1 MTIVAGSSP
10 GATEWFQRAR
20 MLREEQLGRL
30 AQLGALVNGISRLV
44 HMLQC
49 ERGASNIWLCSQ
61 GRLYDAECR
70 ASRALVDEQRLAL
83 LPLLGDDPPLT
94 SSALCQRI
102 AAALWGLEQ
111 LPDLRQRVQA
121 QRIDAAD
128 AMEQFSATIRHL
140 LSIVPQL
147 NDTLDDPRIVQ
158 PLVALYSVMQ
168 GKELAGQERALGA
181 IGFTQGFFDDVT
193 RQRLVD
199 RIDGQQACFEIF
211 LSHSPADVQSTFS
224 RDCQPDR
231 ETEQL
236 RRVAC
241 TRQPAADNGDT
252 ALNWFALQTSR
263 LEHLRTLEEMVIA
276 DLMLA
281 VDERIHHD
289 PQHPVSADENADPL
303 ALYPDNPLLPLV
315 RQQAREIEQLSRQL
329 ATLRD
334 TLEER
339 KTIDKAKSVLM
350 THHNMSEEQAWTA
363 LRKMA
368 MDQDQRMVDIARAL
382 LTVKRL
388 WQLTPKE

>member
-1 MTIVAGSSP
+1 MTMNADRANRAID
-10 GATEWFQRAR
+10 WFRYAR
-20 MLREEQLGRL
+20 QIQKQQLRQL
-30 AQLGALVNGISRLV
+30 AQSGALASRICHLV

-168 GKELAGQERALGA
+168 GKELVGQERALGA
-181 IGFTQGFFDDVT
+181 LGFTLGHFSDAL
-193 RQRLVD
+193 RQRLAD
-199 RIDGQQACFEIF
+199 RIDGQQPCFDTF
-211 LSHSPADVQSTFS
+211 LSLTTAALSDVFHTRGSATL
-224 RDCQPDR
+224 
-231 ETEQL
+231 EIEQL
-236 RRVAC
+236 RRLAC
-241 TRQPAADNGDT
+241 TRQPPQDQGEN
-252 ALNWFALQTSR
+252 ALRWFVLHTQR
-263 LEHLRTLEEMVIA
+263 LEELRALEESLIDALMHTVA
-276 DLMLA
+276 TLLAEEDLPP
-281 VDERIHHD
+281 I
-289 PQHPVSADENADPL
+289 SAAFLEPAGD
-303 ALYPDNPLLPLV
+303 ALSLRLDSQLLPLV
-315 RQQAREIEQLSRQL
+315 RQQARELEQLTAQL
-329 ATLRD
+329 ASLKASVD
-334 TLEER
+334 ER
-339 KTIDKAKSVLM
+339 KVIDSAKQVLM
-350 THHNMSEEQAWTA
+350 THQNMTEEQAWQC

-368 MDQDQRMVDIARAL
+368 MDKNQRMVEIARAL
-382 LTVKRL
+382 LTVKNL
-388 WQLTPKE
+388 WQ

>member
-1 MTIVAGSSP
+1 MTMNADRANRAID
-10 GATEWFQRAR
+10 WFRYAR
-20 MLREEQLGRL
+20 QIQKQQLRQL
-30 AQLGALVNGISRLV
+30 AQSGALASRICHLV

-94 SSALCQRI
+94 SSTLCQRI

-181 IGFTQGFFDDVT
+181 LGFTLGHFSDAL

-199 RIDGQQACFEIF
+199 RIDGQQPCFDTF
-211 LSHSPADVQSTFS
+211 LSLTTAALSDVFHT
-224 RDCQPDR
+224 RCGATL
-231 ETEQL
+231 EIEQL
-236 RRVAC
+236 RRLAC
-241 TRQPAADNGDT
+241 TRQPPQDQGEN
-252 ALNWFALQTSR
+252 ALRWFVLHTQR
-263 LEHLRTLEEMVIA
+263 LEELRALEESLIDALMHTVA
-276 DLMLA
+276 TLLAEEDLPP
-281 VDERIHHD
+281 I
-289 PQHPVSADENADPL
+289 SAAFLEPAGD
-303 ALYPDNPLLPLV
+303 ALSLRLDSQLLPLV
-315 RQQAREIEQLSRQL
+315 RQQARELEQLTAQL
-329 ATLRD
+329 ASLKASVD
-334 TLEER
+334 ER
-339 KTIDKAKSVLM
+339 KVIDSAKQVLM
-350 THHNMSEEQAWTA
+350 THQNMTEEQAWQC

-368 MDQDQRMVDIARAL
+368 MDKNQRMVEIARAL
-382 LTVKRL
+382 LTVKNL
-388 WQLTPKE
+388 WQ

>member
-1 MTIVAGSSP
+1 MTMNADRANRAID
-10 GATEWFQRAR
+10 WFRYAR
-20 MLREEQLGRL
+20 QIQKQQLRQL
-30 AQLGALVNGISRLV
+30 AQSGALASRICHLV

-102 AAALWGLEQ
+102 AAALQGLEQ

-121 QRIDAAD
+121 QRIDVAD

-168 GKELAGQERALGA
+168 GKELVGQERALGA
-181 IGFTQGFFDDVT
+181 LGFTLGHFSDAL

-199 RIDGQQACFEIF
+199 RIDGQQPCFDTF
-211 LSHSPADVQSTFS
+211 LSLTTAALSDVFHT
-224 RDCQPDR
+224 RCGATL
-231 ETEQL
+231 EIEQL
-236 RRVAC
+236 RRLAC
-241 TRQPAADNGDT
+241 TRQPPQDQGEN
-252 ALNWFALQTSR
+252 ALRWFVLHTQR
-263 LEHLRTLEEMVIA
+263 LEELRALEESLIDALMHTVA
-276 DLMLA
+276 TLLAEEDLPP
-281 VDERIHHD
+281 I
-289 PQHPVSADENADPL
+289 SAPFLEPAGD
-303 ALYPDNPLLPLV
+303 ALSLRSDSQLLPLV
-315 RQQAREIEQLSRQL
+315 RQQARELEQLTAQL
-329 ATLRD
+329 ASLKASVD
-334 TLEER
+334 ER
-339 KTIDKAKSVLM
+339 KVIDSAKQVLM
-350 THHNMSEEQAWTA
+350 THQNMTEEQAWQC

-368 MDQDQRMVDIARAL
+368 MDKNQRMVEIARAL
-382 LTVKRL
+382 LTVKNL
-388 WQLTPKE
+388 WQ

>member
-1 MTIVAGSSP
+1 MTMNADRANRAID
-10 GATEWFQRAR
+10 WFRYAR
-20 MLREEQLGRL
+20 QIQKQQLRQL
-30 AQLGALVNGISRLV
+30 AQSGALASRICHLV

-168 GKELAGQERALGA
+168 GKELVGQERALGA
-181 IGFTQGFFDDVT
+181 LGFTLGHFSDAL

-199 RIDGQQACFEIF
+199 RIDGQQPCFDTF
-211 LSHSPADVQSTFS
+211 LSLTTAALSDVFHTRCSATL
-224 RDCQPDR
+224 
-231 ETEQL
+231 EIEQL
-236 RRVAC
+236 RRLAC
-241 TRQPAADNGDT
+241 TRQPPQDQGEN
-252 ALNWFALQTSR
+252 ALRWFVLHTQR
-263 LEHLRTLEEMVIA
+263 LEELRALEESLIDALMHTVA
-276 DLMLA
+276 TLLAEEDLPP
-281 VDERIHHD
+281 I
-289 PQHPVSADENADPL
+289 SAAFLEPAGD
-303 ALYPDNPLLPLV
+303 ALSLRLDSQLLPLV
-315 RQQAREIEQLSRQL
+315 RQQARELEQLTAQL
-329 ATLRD
+329 ASLKASVD
-334 TLEER
+334 ER
-339 KTIDKAKSVLM
+339 KVIDSAKQVLM
-350 THHNMSEEQAWTA
+350 THQNMTEEQAWQC

-368 MDQDQRMVDIARAL
+368 MDKNQRMVEIARAL
-382 LTVKRL
+382 LTVKNL
-388 WQLTPKE
+388 WQ

>member
-1 MTIVAGSSP
+1 MTMNADRANRAID
-10 GATEWFQRAR
+10 WFRYAR
-20 MLREEQLGRL
+20 QIQKQQLRQL
-30 AQLGALVNGISRLV
+30 AQSGALASRICHLV

-181 IGFTQGFFDDVT
+181 LGFTLGHFSDAL

-199 RIDGQQACFEIF
+199 RIDGQQPCFDTF
-211 LSHSPADVQSTFS
+211 LSLTTAALSDVFHTRCSATL
-224 RDCQPDR
+224 
-231 ETEQL
+231 EIEQL
-236 RRVAC
+236 RRLAC
-241 TRQPAADNGDT
+241 TRQPPQDQGEN
-252 ALNWFALQTSR
+252 ALRWFVLHTQR
-263 LEHLRTLEEMVIA
+263 LEELRALEESLIDALMHTVA
-276 DLMLA
+276 TLLAEEDLPP
-281 VDERIHHD
+281 I
-289 PQHPVSADENADPL
+289 SAAFLEPAGD
-303 ALYPDNPLLPLV
+303 ALSLRLDSQLLPLV
-315 RQQAREIEQLSRQL
+315 RQQARELEQLTAQL
-329 ATLRD
+329 ASLKASVD
-334 TLEER
+334 ER
-339 KTIDKAKSVLM
+339 KVIDSAKQVLM
-350 THHNMSEEQAWTA
+350 THQNMTEEQAWQC

-368 MDQDQRMVDIARAL
+368 MDKNQRMVEIARAL
-382 LTVKRL
+382 LTVKNL
-388 WQLTPKE
+388 WQ

>member
-1 MTIVAGSSP
+1 MTMNADRANRAID
-10 GATEWFQRAR
+10 WFRYAR
-20 MLREEQLGRL
+20 QIQKQQLRQL
-30 AQLGALVNGISRLV
+30 AQSGALASRICHLV

-102 AAALWGLEQ
+102 AAALQGLEQ

-181 IGFTQGFFDDVT
+181 LGFTLGHFSDAL
-193 RQRLVD
+193 RQRLAD
-199 RIDGQQACFEIF
+199 RIDGQQPCFDTF
-211 LSHSPADVQSTFS
+211 LSLTTAALSDVFHT
-224 RDCQPDR
+224 RCAATL
-231 ETEQL
+231 EIEQL
-236 RRVAC
+236 RRLAC
-241 TRQPAADNGDT
+241 TRQPPQDQGEN
-252 ALNWFALQTSR
+252 ALRWFVLHTQR
-263 LEHLRTLEEMVIA
+263 LEELRALEESLIDALMHTVA
-276 DLMLA
+276 TLLAEEDLPP
-281 VDERIHHD
+281 I
-289 PQHPVSADENADPL
+289 SAAFLEPAGD
-303 ALYPDNPLLPLV
+303 ALSLRSDSQLLPLV
-315 RQQAREIEQLSRQL
+315 RQQARELEQLTTQL
-329 ATLRD
+329 ASLKASVD
-334 TLEER
+334 ER
-339 KTIDKAKSVLM
+339 KVIDSAKQVLM
-350 THHNMSEEQAWTA
+350 THQNMTEEQAWQC

-368 MDQDQRMVDIARAL
+368 MDKNQRMVEIARAL
-382 LTVKRL
+382 LTVKNL
-388 WQLTPKE
+388 WQ

>member
-1 MTIVAGSSP
+1 MTINADR
-10 GATEWFQRAR
+10 ANRAIDWFRYAR
-20 MLREEQLGRL
+20 QIQKQQLRQL
-30 AQLGALVNGISRLV
+30 AQSGALASRICHLV

-70 ASRALVDEQRLAL
+70 ASRALVDEQWLAL

-168 GKELAGQERALGA
+168 GKELVGQERALGA
-181 IGFTQGFFDDVT
+181 LGFTLSHFSDAL

-199 RIDGQQACFEIF
+199 RIDGQQPCFDTF
-211 LSHSPADVQSTFS
+211 LSLTTAALSDVFHT
-224 RDCQPDR
+224 RCGATL
-231 ETEQL
+231 EIEQL
-236 RRVAC
+236 RRLAC
-241 TRQPAADNGDT
+241 TRQPPQDQGEN
-252 ALNWFALQTSR
+252 ALRWFVLHTQR
-263 LEHLRTLEEMVIA
+263 LEELRALEESLIDALMHTVA
-276 DLMLA
+276 TLLAEEDLPP
-281 VDERIHHD
+281 I
-289 PQHPVSADENADPL
+289 SAAFLEPAGD
-303 ALYPDNPLLPLV
+303 ALSLRLDSQLLPLV
-315 RQQAREIEQLSRQL
+315 RQQARELEQLTAQL
-329 ATLRD
+329 ASLKASVD
-334 TLEER
+334 ER
-339 KTIDKAKSVLM
+339 KVIDSAKQVLM
-350 THHNMSEEQAWTA
+350 THQNMTEEQAWQC

-368 MDQDQRMVDIARAL
+368 MDKNQRMVEIARAL
-382 LTVKRL
+382 LTVKNL
-388 WQLTPKE
+388 WQ

>member
-1 MTIVAGSSP
+1 MTMNADRANRAID
-10 GATEWFQRAR
+10 WFRYAR
-20 MLREEQLGRL
+20 QIQKQQLRQL
-30 AQLGALVNGISRLV
+30 AQSGALASRICHLV

-128 AMEQFSATIRHL
+128 AMEQFSTTIRHL

-181 IGFTQGFFDDVT
+181 LGFTLGHFSDAL

-199 RIDGQQACFEIF
+199 RIDGQQPCFDTF
-211 LSHSPADVQSTFS
+211 LSLTTAALSDVFHT
-224 RDCQPDR
+224 RCGATL
-231 ETEQL
+231 EIEQL
-236 RRVAC
+236 RRLAC
-241 TRQPAADNGDT
+241 TRQPPQDQGEN
-252 ALNWFALQTSR
+252 ALRWFVLHTQR
-263 LEHLRTLEEMVIA
+263 LEELRALEESLIDALMHTVATLLAEEDLPPISA
-276 DLMLA
+276 AFLEPAGDALML
-281 VDERIHHD
+281 R
-289 PQHPVSADENADPL
+289 
-303 ALYPDNPLLPLV
+303 PDSQLLPLV
-315 RQQAREIEQLSRQL
+315 RQQARELEQLTAQL
-329 ATLRD
+329 ASLKASVD
-334 TLEER
+334 ER
-339 KTIDKAKSVLM
+339 KVIDSAKQVLM
-350 THHNMSEEQAWTA
+350 THQNMTEEQAWQC

-368 MDQDQRMVDIARAL
+368 MDKNQRMVEIARAL
-382 LTVKRL
+382 LTVKNL
-388 WQLTPKE
+388 WQ

>member
-1 MTIVAGSSP
+1 MTMNADRANRAID
-10 GATEWFQRAR
+10 WFRYAR
-20 MLREEQLGRL
+20 QIQKQQLRQL
-30 AQLGALVNGISRLV
+30 AQSGALASRICHLV

-70 ASRALVDEQRLAL
+70 ASRALVDEQQLAL

-181 IGFTQGFFDDVT
+181 LGFTLGHFSDAL

-199 RIDGQQACFEIF
+199 RIDGQQPCFDTF
-211 LSHSPADVQSTFS
+211 LSLTTAALSDVFHT
-224 RDCQPDR
+224 RCGATL
-231 ETEQL
+231 EIEQL
-236 RRVAC
+236 RRLAC
-241 TRQPAADNGDT
+241 TRQPPQDQGEN
-252 ALNWFALQTSR
+252 ALRWFVLHTQR
-263 LEHLRTLEEMVIA
+263 LEELRALEESLIDALMHTVA
-276 DLMLA
+276 TLLAEEDLPP
-281 VDERIHHD
+281 I
-289 PQHPVSADENADPL
+289 SAAFLEPAGD
-303 ALYPDNPLLPLV
+303 ALSLRLDSQLLPLV
-315 RQQAREIEQLSRQL
+315 RQQARELEQLTAQL
-329 ATLRD
+329 ASLKASVD
-334 TLEER
+334 ER
-339 KTIDKAKSVLM
+339 KVIDSAKQVLM
-350 THHNMSEEQAWTA
+350 THQNMTEEQAWQC

-368 MDQDQRMVDIARAL
+368 MDKNQRMVEIARAL
-382 LTVKRL
+382 LTVKNL
-388 WQLTPKE
+388 WQ

>member
-1 MTIVAGSSP
+1 MTMNADRANRAID
-10 GATEWFQRAR
+10 WFRYAR
-20 MLREEQLGRL
+20 QIQKQQLRQL
-30 AQLGALVNGISRLV
+30 AQSGALASRICHLV

-61 GRLYDAECR
+61 GRLYDAECG

-168 GKELAGQERALGA
+168 GKELVGQERALGA
-181 IGFTQGFFDDVT
+181 LGFTLGHFSDAL

-199 RIDGQQACFEIF
+199 RIDGQQPCFDTF
-211 LSHSPADVQSTFS
+211 LSLTTAALSDVFHT
-224 RDCQPDR
+224 RCAATL
-231 ETEQL
+231 EIEQL
-236 RRVAC
+236 RRLAC
-241 TRQPAADNGDT
+241 TRQPPQDQGEN
-252 ALNWFALQTSR
+252 ALRWFVLHTQR
-263 LEHLRTLEEMVIA
+263 LEELRALEESLIDALMHTVA
-276 DLMLA
+276 TLLAEEDLPP
-281 VDERIHHD
+281 I
-289 PQHPVSADENADPL
+289 SAAFLEPAGD
-303 ALYPDNPLLPLV
+303 ALSLRLDSQLLPLV
-315 RQQAREIEQLSRQL
+315 RQQARELEQLTAQL
-329 ATLRD
+329 ASLKASVD
-334 TLEER
+334 ER
-339 KTIDKAKSVLM
+339 KVIDSAKQVLM
-350 THHNMSEEQAWTA
+350 THQNMTEEQAWQC

-368 MDQDQRMVDIARAL
+368 MDKNQRMVEIARAL
-382 LTVKRL
+382 LTVKNL
-388 WQLTPKE
+388 WQ

>member
-1 MTIVAGSSP
+1 MTINADR
-10 GATEWFQRAR
+10 ANRAIDWFRYAR
-20 MLREEQLGRL
+20 QIQKQQLRQL
-30 AQLGALVNGISRLV
+30 AQSGALASRICHLV

-128 AMEQFSATIRHL
+128 AMEQFSTTIRHL

-181 IGFTQGFFDDVT
+181 LGFTLGHFSDAL

-199 RIDGQQACFEIF
+199 RIDGQQPCFDTF
-211 LSHSPADVQSTFS
+211 LSLTTAALSDVFHT
-224 RDCQPDR
+224 RCGATL
-231 ETEQL
+231 EIEQL
-236 RRVAC
+236 RRLAC
-241 TRQPAADNGDT
+241 TRQPPQDQGEN
-252 ALNWFALQTSR
+252 ALRWFVLHTQR
-263 LEHLRTLEEMVIA
+263 LEELRALEESLIDALMHTVA
-276 DLMLA
+276 TLLAEEDLPP
-281 VDERIHHD
+281 I
-289 PQHPVSADENADPL
+289 SAAFLEPAGD
-303 ALYPDNPLLPLV
+303 ALSLRLDSQLLPLV
-315 RQQAREIEQLSRQL
+315 RQQARELEQLTAQL
-329 ATLRD
+329 ASLKASVD
-334 TLEER
+334 ER
-339 KTIDKAKSVLM
+339 KVIDSAKQVLM
-350 THHNMSEEQAWTA
+350 THQNMTEEQAWQC

-368 MDQDQRMVDIARAL
+368 MDKNQRMVEIARAL
-382 LTVKRL
+382 LTVKNL
-388 WQLTPKE
+388 WQ

>member
-1 MTIVAGSSP
+1 MTMNADRANRAID
-10 GATEWFQRAR
+10 WFRYAR
-20 MLREEQLGRL
+20 QIQKQQLRQL
-30 AQLGALVNGISRLV
+30 AQSGALASRICHLV

-102 AAALWGLEQ
+102 AAALQGLEQ

-181 IGFTQGFFDDVT
+181 LGFTLGHFSDAL

-199 RIDGQQACFEIF
+199 RIDGQQPCFDTF
-211 LSHSPADVQSTFS
+211 LSLTTAALSDVFHTRCSATL
-224 RDCQPDR
+224 
-231 ETEQL
+231 EIEQL
-236 RRVAC
+236 RRLAC
-241 TRQPAADNGDT
+241 TRQPPQDQGEN
-252 ALNWFALQTSR
+252 ALRWFVLHTQR
-263 LEHLRTLEEMVIA
+263 LEELRALEESLIDALMHTVA
-276 DLMLA
+276 TLLAEKDLPP
-281 VDERIHHD
+281 I
-289 PQHPVSADENADPL
+289 SAAFLEPAGD
-303 ALYPDNPLLPLV
+303 ALSLRLDSQLLPLV
-315 RQQAREIEQLSRQL
+315 RQQARELEQLTAQL
-329 ATLRD
+329 ASLKASVD
-334 TLEER
+334 ER
-339 KTIDKAKSVLM
+339 KVIDSAKQVLM
-350 THHNMSEEQAWTA
+350 THQNMTEEQAWQC

-368 MDQDQRMVDIARAL
+368 MDKNQRMVEIARAI
-382 LTVKRL
+382 LTVKNL
-388 WQLTPKE
+388 WQ

>member
-1 MTIVAGSSP
+1 MTMNADRANRAID
-10 GATEWFQRAR
+10 WFRYAR
-20 MLREEQLGRL
+20 QIQKQQLRQL
-30 AQLGALVNGISRLV
+30 AQSGALASRICHLV

-168 GKELAGQERALGA
+168 GKELVGQERALGA
-181 IGFTQGFFDDVT
+181 LGFTLGHFSDAL

-199 RIDGQQACFEIF
+199 RIDGQQPCFDTF
-211 LSHSPADVQSTFS
+211 LSLTTAALSDVFHT
-224 RDCQPDR
+224 RCGATL
-231 ETEQL
+231 EIEQL
-236 RRVAC
+236 RRLAC
-241 TRQPAADNGDT
+241 TRQPPQDQGEN
-252 ALNWFALQTSR
+252 ALRWFVLHTQR
-263 LEHLRTLEEMVIA
+263 LEELRALEESLIDALMHTVA
-276 DLMLA
+276 TLLAEEDLPP
-281 VDERIHHD
+281 I
-289 PQHPVSADENADPL
+289 SAAFLEPAGD
-303 ALYPDNPLLPLV
+303 ALSLRLDSQLLPLV
-315 RQQAREIEQLSRQL
+315 RQQARELEQLTAQL
-329 ATLRD
+329 ASLKASVD
-334 TLEER
+334 ER
-339 KTIDKAKSVLM
+339 KVIDSAKQVLM
-350 THHNMSEEQAWTA
+350 THQNMTEEQAWQC

-368 MDQDQRMVDIARAL
+368 MDKNQRMVEIARAL
-382 LTVKRL
+382 LTVKNL
-388 WQLTPKE
+388 WQ

>member
-1 MTIVAGSSP
+1 MTMNADRANRAID
-10 GATEWFQRAR
+10 WFRYAR
-20 MLREEQLGRL
+20 QIQKQQLRQL
-30 AQLGALVNGISRLV
+30 AQSGALASRICHLV

-102 AAALWGLEQ
+102 AAALRGLEQ
-111 LPDLRQRVQA
+111 LPYLRQRVQA

-168 GKELAGQERALGA
+168 GKELVGQERALGA
-181 IGFTQGFFDDVT
+181 LGFTLGHFSDAL

-199 RIDGQQACFEIF
+199 RIDGQQPCFDTF
-211 LSHSPADVQSTFS
+211 LSLTTAARSDVFHTRCSATL
-224 RDCQPDR
+224 
-231 ETEQL
+231 EIEQL
-236 RRVAC
+236 RRLAC
-241 TRQPAADNGDT
+241 TRQPPQDQGEN
-252 ALNWFALQTSR
+252 ALRWFVLHTQR
-263 LEHLRTLEEMVIA
+263 LEELRALEESLIDALMHTVA
-276 DLMLA
+276 TLLAEEDLPP
-281 VDERIHHD
+281 I
-289 PQHPVSADENADPL
+289 SAAFLEPAGD
-303 ALYPDNPLLPLV
+303 ALSLRLDSQLLPLV
-315 RQQAREIEQLSRQL
+315 RQQARELEQLTAQL
-329 ATLRD
+329 ASLKASVD
-334 TLEER
+334 ER
-339 KTIDKAKSVLM
+339 KVIDSAKQVLM
-350 THHNMSEEQAWTA
+350 THQNMTEEQAWQS

-368 MDQDQRMVDIARAL
+368 MDKNQRMVEIARAL
-382 LTVKRL
+382 LTVKNL
-388 WQLTPKE
+388 WQ

>member
-1 MTIVAGSSP
+1 MTMNADRANRAID
-10 GATEWFQRAR
+10 WFRYAR
-20 MLREEQLGRL
+20 QIQKQQLRQL
-30 AQLGALVNGISRLV
+30 AQSGALASRICHLV

-83 LPLLGDDPPLT
+83 LPLLSDDPPLT

-181 IGFTQGFFDDVT
+181 LGFTLGHFSDAL

-199 RIDGQQACFEIF
+199 RIDGQQPCFDTF
-211 LSHSPADVQSTFS
+211 LSLTTAALSDVFHT
-224 RDCQPDR
+224 RCGATL
-231 ETEQL
+231 EIEQL
-236 RRVAC
+236 RRLAC
-241 TRQPAADNGDT
+241 TRQPPQDQGEN
-252 ALNWFALQTSR
+252 ALRWFVLHTQR
-263 LEHLRTLEEMVIA
+263 LEALRALEESLIDALMHTVA
-276 DLMLA
+276 TLLAEEDLPP
-281 VDERIHHD
+281 I
-289 PQHPVSADENADPL
+289 SAAFLEPAGD
-303 ALYPDNPLLPLV
+303 ALSLRLDSQLLPLV
-315 RQQAREIEQLSRQL
+315 RQQARELEQLTAQL
-329 ATLRD
+329 ASLKASVD
-334 TLEER
+334 ER
-339 KTIDKAKSVLM
+339 KVIDSAKQVLM
-350 THHNMSEEQAWTA
+350 TYQNMTEEQAWQC

-368 MDQDQRMVDIARAL
+368 MDKNQRMVEIARAL
-382 LTVKRL
+382 LTVKNL
-388 WQLTPKE
+388 WQ

>member
-1 MTIVAGSSP
+1 MTMNADRANRAID
-10 GATEWFQRAR
+10 WFRYAR
-20 MLREEQLGRL
+20 QIQKQQLRQL
-30 AQLGALVNGISRLV
+30 AQSGALASRICHLV

-128 AMEQFSATIRHL
+128 AMEQFSTTIRHL

-168 GKELAGQERALGA
+168 GKELVGQERALGA
-181 IGFTQGFFDDVT
+181 LGFTLGHFSDAL

-199 RIDGQQACFEIF
+199 RIDGQQPCFDTF
-211 LSHSPADVQSTFS
+211 LSLTTAALSDVFHTRCSATL
-224 RDCQPDR
+224 
-231 ETEQL
+231 EIEQL
-236 RRVAC
+236 RRLAC
-241 TRQPAADNGDT
+241 TRQPPQDQGEN
-252 ALNWFALQTSR
+252 ALRWFVLHTQR
-263 LEHLRTLEEMVIA
+263 LEELRALEESLIDALMHTVA
-276 DLMLA
+276 TLLAEEDLPP
-281 VDERIHHD
+281 I
-289 PQHPVSADENADPL
+289 SAAFLEPAGDGLSLRLDSQ
-303 ALYPDNPLLPLV
+303 LLPLV
-315 RQQAREIEQLSRQL
+315 RQQARELEQLTAQL
-329 ATLRD
+329 ASLKASVD
-334 TLEER
+334 ER
-339 KTIDKAKSVLM
+339 KVIDSAKQVLM
-350 THHNMSEEQAWTA
+350 THQNMTEEQAWQC

-368 MDQDQRMVDIARAL
+368 MDKNQRMVEIARAL
-382 LTVKRL
+382 LTVKNL
-388 WQLTPKE
+388 WQ

>member
-1 MTIVAGSSP
+1 MTMNADRVNRAID
-10 GATEWFQRAR
+10 WFRYAR
-20 MLREEQLGRL
+20 QIQKQQLRQL
-30 AQLGALVNGISRLV
+30 AQSGALASRICHLV

-121 QRIDAAD
+121 QRIDATD

-168 GKELAGQERALGA
+168 GKELVGQERALGA
-181 IGFTQGFFDDVT
+181 LGFTLGHFSDAL

-199 RIDGQQACFEIF
+199 RIDGQQPCFDTF
-211 LSHSPADVQSTFS
+211 LSLTTAALSDVFHT
-224 RDCQPDR
+224 RCGATL
-231 ETEQL
+231 EIEQL
-236 RRVAC
+236 RRLAC
-241 TRQPAADNGDT
+241 TRQPPQDQGEN
-252 ALNWFALQTSR
+252 ALRWFVLHTQR
-263 LEHLRTLEEMVIA
+263 LEELRALEESLIDALMHTVA
-276 DLMLA
+276 TLLAEEDLPPISTAFLEPA
-281 VDERIHHD
+281 GD
-289 PQHPVSADENADPL
+289 
-303 ALYPDNPLLPLV
+303 ALSLRLDSQLLPLV
-315 RQQAREIEQLSRQL
+315 RQQARELEQLTAQL
-329 ATLRD
+329 ASLKASVD
-334 TLEER
+334 ER
-339 KTIDKAKSVLM
+339 KVIDSAKQVLM
-350 THHNMSEEQAWTA
+350 THQNMTEEQAWQC

-368 MDQDQRMVDIARAL
+368 MDKNQRMVEIARAL
-382 LTVKRL
+382 LTVKNL
-388 WQLTPKE
+388 WQ

>member
-1 MTIVAGSSP
+1 MTINADR
-10 GATEWFQRAR
+10 ANRAIDWFRYAR
-20 MLREEQLGRL
+20 QIQKQQLRQL
-30 AQLGALVNGISRLV
+30 AQSGALASRICHLV

-70 ASRALVDEQRLAL
+70 ASRALVDEQWLAL

-94 SSALCQRI
+94 SSALCLRI
-102 AAALWGLEQ
+102 AAALQGLEQ

-181 IGFTQGFFDDVT
+181 LGFTLGHFSDAL

-199 RIDGQQACFEIF
+199 RIDGQQPCFDTF
-211 LSHSPADVQSTFS
+211 LSLTTAALSDVFHT
-224 RDCQPDR
+224 RCGATL
-231 ETEQL
+231 EIEQL
-236 RRVAC
+236 RRLAC
-241 TRQPAADNGDT
+241 TRQPPQDQGEN
-252 ALNWFALQTSR
+252 ALRWFVLHTQR
-263 LEHLRTLEEMVIA
+263 LEELRALEESLIDALMHTVA
-276 DLMLA
+276 TLLAEEDLPP
-281 VDERIHHD
+281 I
-289 PQHPVSADENADPL
+289 SAAFLEPAGD
-303 ALYPDNPLLPLV
+303 ALSLRLDSQLLPLV
-315 RQQAREIEQLSRQL
+315 RQQARELEQLTAQL
-329 ATLRD
+329 ASLKASVD
-334 TLEER
+334 ER
-339 KTIDKAKSVLM
+339 KVIDSAKQVLM
-350 THHNMSEEQAWTA
+350 THQNMTEEQAWQC

-368 MDQDQRMVDIARAL
+368 MDKNQRMVEIARAL
-382 LTVKRL
+382 LTVKNL
-388 WQLTPKE
+388 WQ

>member
-1 MTIVAGSSP
+1 MTINADR
-10 GATEWFQRAR
+10 ANRAIDWFRYAR
-20 MLREEQLGRL
+20 QIQKQQLRKL
-30 AQLGALVNGISRLV
+30 AQSGALASRICHLV

-111 LPDLRQRVQA
+111 LPDLRQRVQT

-158 PLVALYSVMQ
+158 PLVALYSLMQ

-181 IGFTQGFFDDVT
+181 LGFTLGHFSDAL

-199 RIDGQQACFEIF
+199 RIDGQQPCFDTF
-211 LSHSPADVQSTFS
+211 LSLTTAALSDVFHT
-224 RDCQPDR
+224 RCGATL
-231 ETEQL
+231 EIEQL
-236 RRVAC
+236 RRLAC
-241 TRQPAADNGDT
+241 TRQPPQDQGEN
-252 ALNWFALQTSR
+252 ALRWFVLHTQR
-263 LEHLRTLEEMVIA
+263 LEELRALEESLIDSLMHTVA
-276 DLMLA
+276 TLLAEEDLPP
-281 VDERIHHD
+281 I
-289 PQHPVSADENADPL
+289 SAAFLEPAGD
-303 ALYPDNPLLPLV
+303 ALSLRPDSQLLPLV
-315 RQQAREIEQLSRQL
+315 RQQARELEQLTAQL
-329 ATLRD
+329 ASLKASVD
-334 TLEER
+334 ER
-339 KTIDKAKSVLM
+339 KVIDSAKQVLM
-350 THHNMSEEQAWTA
+350 THQNMTEEQAWQC

-368 MDQDQRMVDIARAL
+368 MDKNQRMVEIARAL
-382 LTVKRL
+382 LTVKNL
-388 WQLTPKE
+388 WR

>member
-1 MTIVAGSSP
+1 MTMNADRANRAID
-10 GATEWFQRAR
+10 WFRYAR
-20 MLREEQLGRL
+20 QIQKQQLRQL
-30 AQLGALVNGISRLV
+30 AQSGALASRICHLV

-168 GKELAGQERALGA
+168 GKELVGQERALGA
-181 IGFTQGFFDDVT
+181 LGFTLGHFSDAL

-199 RIDGQQACFEIF
+199 RIDGQQPCFDTF
-211 LSHSPADVQSTFS
+211 LSLTTAALSDVFHT
-224 RDCQPDR
+224 RCGATL
-231 ETEQL
+231 EIEQL
-236 RRVAC
+236 RRLAC
-241 TRQPAADNGDT
+241 TRQPPQDQGEN
-252 ALNWFALQTSR
+252 ALRWFVLHTQR
-263 LEHLRTLEEMVIA
+263 LEELRALEESLIDALMHTVA
-276 DLMLA
+276 TLLAEEDLPP
-281 VDERIHHD
+281 I
-289 PQHPVSADENADPL
+289 SAAFLEPAGD
-303 ALYPDNPLLPLV
+303 ALSLRSDSQLLPLV
-315 RQQAREIEQLSRQL
+315 RQQARELEQLTAQL
-329 ATLRD
+329 ASLKASVD
-334 TLEER
+334 ER
-339 KTIDKAKSVLM
+339 KVIDSAKQVLM
-350 THHNMSEEQAWTA
+350 THQNMTEEQAWQC

-368 MDQDQRMVDIARAL
+368 MDKNQRMVEIARAL
-382 LTVKRL
+382 LTVKNL
-388 WQLTPKE
+388 WQ

>member
-1 MTIVAGSSP
+1 MTMNADRANRAID
-10 GATEWFQRAR
+10 WFRYAR
-20 MLREEQLGRL
+20 QIQKQQLRQL
-30 AQLGALVNGISRLV
+30 AQSGALASRICHLV

-181 IGFTQGFFDDVT
+181 LGFTLGHFSDAL

-199 RIDGQQACFEIF
+199 RIDGQQPCFDTF
-211 LSHSPADVQSTFS
+211 LSLTTAALSDVFHT
-224 RDCQPDR
+224 RCAATL
-231 ETEQL
+231 EIEQL
-236 RRVAC
+236 RRLAC
-241 TRQPAADNGDT
+241 TRQPPQDQGEN
-252 ALNWFALQTSR
+252 ALRWFVLHTQR
-263 LEHLRTLEEMVIA
+263 LEELRALEESLIDALMHTVA
-276 DLMLA
+276 TLLAEEDLPP
-281 VDERIHHD
+281 I
-289 PQHPVSADENADPL
+289 SAAFLEPAGD
-303 ALYPDNPLLPLV
+303 ALSLRLDSQLLPLV
-315 RQQAREIEQLSRQL
+315 RQQARELEQLTAQL
-329 ATLRD
+329 ASLKASVD
-334 TLEER
+334 ER
-339 KTIDKAKSVLM
+339 KVIDSAKQVLM
-350 THHNMSEEQAWTA
+350 THQNMTEEQAWQC

-368 MDQDQRMVDIARAL
+368 MDKNLRMVEIARAL
-382 LTVKRL
+382 LTVKNL
-388 WQLTPKE
+388 WQ

>member
-1 MTIVAGSSP
+1 MTMNADRVNRAID
-10 GATEWFQRAR
+10 WFRYAR
-20 MLREEQLGRL
+20 QIQKQQLRQL
-30 AQLGALVNGISRLV
+30 AQSGALASRICHLV

-181 IGFTQGFFDDVT
+181 LGFTLGHFSDAL

-199 RIDGQQACFEIF
+199 RIDGQQPCFDTF
-211 LSHSPADVQSTFS
+211 LSLTTAALSDVFHT
-224 RDCQPDR
+224 RCGATL
-231 ETEQL
+231 EIEQL
-236 RRVAC
+236 RRLAC
-241 TRQPAADNGDT
+241 TRQPPQDQGEN
-252 ALNWFALQTSR
+252 ALRWFVLHTQR
-263 LEHLRTLEEMVIA
+263 LEELRALEESLIDALMHTVA
-276 DLMLA
+276 TLLAEEDLPP
-281 VDERIHHD
+281 I
-289 PQHPVSADENADPL
+289 SAAFLEPAGD
-303 ALYPDNPLLPLV
+303 ALSLRSDSQLLPLV
-315 RQQAREIEQLSRQL
+315 RQQARELEQLTAQL
-329 ATLRD
+329 ASLKASVD
-334 TLEER
+334 ER
-339 KTIDKAKSVLM
+339 KVIDSAKQVLM
-350 THHNMSEEQAWTA
+350 THQNMTEEQAWQC

-368 MDQDQRMVDIARAL
+368 MDKNQRMVEIARAL
-382 LTVKRL
+382 LTVKNL
-388 WQLTPKE
+388 WQ

>member
-1 MTIVAGSSP
+1 MTMNADRANRAID
-10 GATEWFQRAR
+10 WFRYAR
-20 MLREEQLGRL
+20 QIQKQQLRQL
-30 AQLGALVNGISRLV
+30 AQSGALASRICHLV

-102 AAALWGLEQ
+102 AAALQGLEQ

-181 IGFTQGFFDDVT
+181 LGFTLGHFSDAL

-199 RIDGQQACFEIF
+199 RIDGQQPCFDTF
-211 LSHSPADVQSTFS
+211 LSLTTAALSDIFHTRCGATL
-224 RDCQPDR
+224 
-231 ETEQL
+231 EIEQL
-236 RRVAC
+236 RRLAC
-241 TRQPAADNGDT
+241 TRQPPQDQGEN
-252 ALNWFALQTSR
+252 ALRWFVLHTQR
-263 LEHLRTLEEMVIA
+263 LEELRALEESLIDALMHTVA
-276 DLMLA
+276 TLLAEEDLPP
-281 VDERIHHD
+281 I
-289 PQHPVSADENADPL
+289 SAAFLEPAGDGLSLRLDSQ
-303 ALYPDNPLLPLV
+303 LLPLV
-315 RQQAREIEQLSRQL
+315 RQQARELEQLTAQL
-329 ATLRD
+329 ASLKASVD
-334 TLEER
+334 ER
-339 KTIDKAKSVLM
+339 KVIDSAKQVLM
-350 THHNMSEEQAWTA
+350 TYQNMTEEQAWQC

-368 MDQDQRMVDIARAL
+368 MDKNQRMVEIARAL
-382 LTVKRL
+382 LTVKNL
-388 WQLTPKE
+388 WQ

>member
-1 MTIVAGSSP
+1 MTMNADRANRAID
-10 GATEWFQRAR
+10 WFRYAR
-20 MLREEQLGRL
+20 QIQKQQLRQL
-30 AQLGALVNGISRLV
+30 AQSGALASRICHLV

-181 IGFTQGFFDDVT
+181 LGFTLGHFSDAL

-199 RIDGQQACFEIF
+199 RIDGQQPCFDTF
-211 LSHSPADVQSTFS
+211 LSLTTAALSDVFHT
-224 RDCQPDR
+224 RCGATL
-231 ETEQL
+231 EIEQL
-236 RRVAC
+236 RRLAC
-241 TRQPAADNGDT
+241 TRQPPQDQGEN
-252 ALNWFALQTSR
+252 ALRWFVLHTQR
-263 LEHLRTLEEMVIA
+263 LEELRALEESLIDALMHTVA
-276 DLMLA
+276 TLLAEEDLPP
-281 VDERIHHD
+281 I
-289 PQHPVSADENADPL
+289 SAAFLEPAGD
-303 ALYPDNPLLPLV
+303 ALSLRLDSQLLPLV
-315 RQQAREIEQLSRQL
+315 RQQARELEQLTAQL
-329 ATLRD
+329 ASLKASVD
-334 TLEER
+334 ER
-339 KTIDKAKSVLM
+339 KVIDSAKQVLM
-350 THHNMSEEQAWTA
+350 THQNMTEEQAWQC

-368 MDQDQRMVDIARAL
+368 MDKNQRMVEIARAL
-382 LTVKRL
+382 LTVKNL
-388 WQLTPKE
+388 WQ

>member
-1 MTIVAGSSP
+1 MTINADR
-10 GATEWFQRAR
+10 ANRAIDWFRYAR
-20 MLREEQLGRL
+20 QIQKQQLRQL
-30 AQLGALVNGISRLV
+30 AQSGALASRICHLV

-111 LPDLRQRVQA
+111 LPDLRQCVQA

-168 GKELAGQERALGA
+168 GKELVGQERALGA
-181 IGFTQGFFDDVT
+181 LGFTLGHFSDAL

-199 RIDGQQACFEIF
+199 RIDGQQPCFDTF
-211 LSHSPADVQSTFS
+211 LSLTTAALSDVFHT
-224 RDCQPDR
+224 RCGATL
-231 ETEQL
+231 EIEQL
-236 RRVAC
+236 RRLAC
-241 TRQPAADNGDT
+241 TRQPPQDQGEN
-252 ALNWFALQTSR
+252 ALRWFVLHTQR
-263 LEHLRTLEEMVIA
+263 LEELRALEESLIDALMHTVA
-276 DLMLA
+276 TLLAEEDLPP
-281 VDERIHHD
+281 I
-289 PQHPVSADENADPL
+289 SAAFLEPAGD
-303 ALYPDNPLLPLV
+303 ALSLRLDSQLLPLV
-315 RQQAREIEQLSRQL
+315 RQQARELEQLTAQL
-329 ATLRD
+329 ASLKASVD
-334 TLEER
+334 ER
-339 KTIDKAKSVLM
+339 KVIDSAKQVLM
-350 THHNMSEEQAWTA
+350 THQNMTEEQAWQC

-368 MDQDQRMVDIARAL
+368 MDKNQRMVEIARAL
-382 LTVKRL
+382 LTVKNL
-388 WQLTPKE
+388 WQ

>member
-1 MTIVAGSSP
+1 MTMNADRANRAID
-10 GATEWFQRAR
+10 WFRYAR
-20 MLREEQLGRL
+20 QIQKQQLRQL
-30 AQLGALVNGISRLV
+30 AQSGALASRICHLV

-168 GKELAGQERALGA
+168 GKELVGQERALGA
-181 IGFTQGFFDDVT
+181 LGFTLGHFSDAL

-199 RIDGQQACFEIF
+199 RIDGQQPCFDTF
-211 LSHSPADVQSTFS
+211 LSLTTAALSDVFHT
-224 RDCQPDR
+224 RCGATL
-231 ETEQL
+231 EIEQL
-236 RRVAC
+236 RRLAC
-241 TRQPAADNGDT
+241 TRQPPQDQGEN
-252 ALNWFALQTSR
+252 ALRWFVLHTQR
-263 LEHLRTLEEMVIA
+263 LEELRALEESLIDALMHTVA
-276 DLMLA
+276 TLLAEEDLPP
-281 VDERIHHD
+281 I
-289 PQHPVSADENADPL
+289 SAPFLEPAGD
-303 ALYPDNPLLPLV
+303 ALSLRSDSQLLPLV
-315 RQQAREIEQLSRQL
+315 RQQARELEQLTAQL
-329 ATLRD
+329 ASLKASVD
-334 TLEER
+334 ER
-339 KTIDKAKSVLM
+339 KVIDSAKQVLM
-350 THHNMSEEQAWTA
+350 THQNMTEEQAWQC

-368 MDQDQRMVDIARAL
+368 MDKNQRMVEIARAL
-382 LTVKRL
+382 LTVKNL
-388 WQLTPKE
+388 WQ

>member
-1 MTIVAGSSP
+1 MTMNADRANRAID
-10 GATEWFQRAR
+10 WFRYAR
-20 MLREEQLGRL
+20 QIQKQQLRQL
-30 AQLGALVNGISRLV
+30 AQSGALASRICHLV

-102 AAALWGLEQ
+102 AAALQGLEQ

-128 AMEQFSATIRHL
+128 AMEQFSTSIRHL

-168 GKELAGQERALGA
+168 GKELVGQERALGA
-181 IGFTQGFFDDVT
+181 LGFTLGHFSDAL

-199 RIDGQQACFEIF
+199 RIDGQQPCFDTF
-211 LSHSPADVQSTFS
+211 LSLTTAALSDVFHT
-224 RDCQPDR
+224 RCGATL
-231 ETEQL
+231 EIEQL
-236 RRVAC
+236 RRLAC
-241 TRQPAADNGDT
+241 TRQPPQDQGEN
-252 ALNWFALQTSR
+252 ALRWFVLHTQR
-263 LEHLRTLEEMVIA
+263 LEELRALEESLIDALMHTVA
-276 DLMLA
+276 TLLAEEDLPP
-281 VDERIHHD
+281 I
-289 PQHPVSADENADPL
+289 SAAFLEPAGD
-303 ALYPDNPLLPLV
+303 ALSLRLDSQLLPLV
-315 RQQAREIEQLSRQL
+315 RQQARELEQLTAQL
-329 ATLRD
+329 ASLKASVD
-334 TLEER
+334 ER
-339 KTIDKAKSVLM
+339 KVIDSAKQVLM
-350 THHNMSEEQAWTA
+350 THQNMTEEQAWQC

-368 MDQDQRMVDIARAL
+368 MDKNQRMVEIARAL
-382 LTVKRL
+382 LTVKNL
-388 WQLTPKE
+388 WQ

>member
-1 MTIVAGSSP
+1 MTMNADRANRAID
-10 GATEWFQRAR
+10 WFRYTRQIQKQQ
-20 MLREEQLGRL
+20 LRQL
-30 AQLGALVNGISRLV
+30 AQSGALASRICHLV

-70 ASRALVDEQRLAL
+70 ASRALVDEQRLEL

-168 GKELAGQERALGA
+168 GKELVGQERALGA
-181 IGFTQGFFDDVT
+181 LGFTLGHFSDAL

-199 RIDGQQACFEIF
+199 RIDGQQPCFDTF
-211 LSHSPADVQSTFS
+211 LSLTTAALSDIFHTRCGATL
-224 RDCQPDR
+224 
-231 ETEQL
+231 EIEQL
-236 RRVAC
+236 RRLAC
-241 TRQPAADNGDT
+241 TRQPPQDQGEN
-252 ALNWFALQTSR
+252 ALRWFVLHTQR
-263 LEHLRTLEEMVIA
+263 LEELRALEESLIDALMHTVA
-276 DLMLA
+276 TLLAEEDLPPISTAFLEPA
-281 VDERIHHD
+281 GD
-289 PQHPVSADENADPL
+289 
-303 ALYPDNPLLPLV
+303 ALSLRLDSQLLPLV
-315 RQQAREIEQLSRQL
+315 RQQARELEQLTAQL
-329 ATLRD
+329 ASLKASVD
-334 TLEER
+334 ER
-339 KTIDKAKSVLM
+339 KVIDSAKQVLM
-350 THHNMSEEQAWTA
+350 THQNMTEEQAWQC

-368 MDQDQRMVDIARAL
+368 MDKNQRMVEIARAL
-382 LTVKRL
+382 LTVKNL
-388 WQLTPKE
+388 WQ

>member
-1 MTIVAGSSP
+1 MTINADR
-10 GATEWFQRAR
+10 ANRAIDWFRYAR
-20 MLREEQLGRL
+20 QIQKQQLRQL
-30 AQLGALVNGISRLV
+30 AQSGALASRICHLV

-168 GKELAGQERALGA
+168 GKELVGQERALGA
-181 IGFTQGFFDDVT
+181 LGFTLGHFSDAL

-199 RIDGQQACFEIF
+199 RIDGQQPCFDTF
-211 LSHSPADVQSTFS
+211 LSLTTAALSDVFHT
-224 RDCQPDR
+224 RCGATL
-231 ETEQL
+231 EIEQL
-236 RRVAC
+236 RRLAC
-241 TRQPAADNGDT
+241 TRQPPQDQGEN
-252 ALNWFALQTSR
+252 ALRWFVLHTQR
-263 LEHLRTLEEMVIA
+263 LEELRALEESLIDALMHTVA
-276 DLMLA
+276 TLLAEEDLPP
-281 VDERIHHD
+281 I
-289 PQHPVSADENADPL
+289 SAAFLEPAGD
-303 ALYPDNPLLPLV
+303 ALSLRSDSQLLPLV
-315 RQQAREIEQLSRQL
+315 RQQARELEQLTAQL
-329 ATLRD
+329 ASLKASVD
-334 TLEER
+334 ER
-339 KTIDKAKSVLM
+339 KVIDSAKQVLM
-350 THHNMSEEQAWTA
+350 THQNMTEEQAWQC

-368 MDQDQRMVDIARAL
+368 MDKNQRMVEIARAL
-382 LTVKRL
+382 LTVKNL
-388 WQLTPKE
+388 WQ